1 MGVYAP
7 DTFIRLSVTVTVAD
21 AGGIN
26 IQPQVVVVRCILTFF
41 LNNNLLTVFCLNIKT
56 NSFVYPPRADFL
68 TLNNTLAIFRVGPVR
83 HFHTAYFSITGQSN
97 PCMLPSSTVKN
108 VCNNDESLHDNED
121 GIDTYFLK
129 HNAAFSSQH

>member
-41 LNNNLLTVFCLNIKT
+41 
-56 NSFVYPPRADFL
+56 
-68 TLNNTLAIFRVGPVR
+68 
-83 HFHTAYFSITGQSN
+83 
-97 PCMLPSSTVKN
+97 
-108 VCNNDESLHDNED
+108 
-121 GIDTYFLK
+121 
-129 HNAAFSSQH
+129 